1 MFTIEHTFD
10 ATVITLV
17 DDPAVHREEDIT
29 VTAFEDVVTLEQ
41 LDPRT
46 DRVQKI
52 TFSESQLRDLMAAL
66 DLPGSLR
73 DSCAWAG
80 LEPQEL
86 AARTGVGEAAAR
98 RLAAALE
105 LGRRACAHV
114 PKRRTPLGGGRDVQ
128 QVLAPHL
135 AGLRVEAFHALYLD
149 AKGGLLE
156 WRRISEGTL
165 TASLVHP
172 REVYAPALALRAA
185 ALVVAHNHPS
195 GDPEPSAEDRATTRR
210 LQRAGRL
217 LGVELLDHVV
227 IAGDAYVSFLE
238 QGGL

>member
-1 MFTIEHTFD
+1 MR
-10 ATVITLV
+10 AW
-17 DDPAVHREEDIT
+17 P
-29 VTAFEDVVTLEQ
+29 Q
-41 LDPRT
+41 
-46 DRVQKI
+46 
-52 TFSESQLRDLMAAL
+52 AAL
-66 DLPGSLR
+66 FAALGLDVENGERPRLAL
-73 DSCAWAG
+73 DDCVG
-80 LEPQEL
+80 LEPEEL
-86 AARTGVGEAAAR
+86 ASRTGAPAELAR

-105 LGRRACAHV
+105 LGRRAAA
-114 PKRRTPLGGGRDVQ
+114 RTPVRGEPLRGGRDVQ
-128 QVLAPHL
+128 RFLAPHL
-135 AGLRVEAFHALYLD
+135 HGLRAECFHALYLD

-227 IAGDAYVSFLE
+227 VAGNDYCSFLE
-238 QGGL
+238 QGWL